1 MNSRRMAIDGGT
13 PAFAA
18 PRLTGAPNT
27 VDRARLYARL
37 DEMFDRHRFTNNGPM
52 VREFETRLEALTG
65 AEHVVT
71 VANGT
76 LALLVASVGLG
87 VRGTVMVPSWTFAG
101 TVQPLLWAGLEP
113 VFVDVDPLTHSI
125 DASVIEEAAADRKID
140 LIVPV
145 HLWGRPCDTEAIDA
159 AAREID
165 CPVLYDAAHAL
176 GATHDG
182 RAVGTFG
189 TAEIFSFHATKWM
202 SSIEGGAIA
211 TGDADLAE
219 LCRRL
224 RNFGFAGEGDI
235 PVNGINAKMSEM
247 HAAVG
252 LCQLERF
259 DTLQAINRERF
270 DIYRACFD
278 GHDHVRLVPV
288 SNGGT
293 APHGYVVVE
302 ISAPTPDPAS
312 ELQRI
317 LEAENVHVR
326 RYFSPGVHHL
336 EAFERFAPS
345 TPLPVTDRLS
355 TCCLAL
361 PTGEAVSPTDVLR
374 IGGLVLEGIER
385 LSPTPDSSRS
395 RNVVPA

>member
-1 MNSRRMAIDGGT
+1 MTCSTAIVSPTTAPWCASSNRGWRRSR
-13 PAFAA
+13 
-18 PRLTGAPNT
+18 
-27 VDRARLYARL
+27 
-37 DEMFDRHRFTNNGPM
+37 
-52 VREFETRLEALTG
+52 G

-76 LALLVASVGLG
+76 LALLVASVGMG
-87 VRGTVMVPSWTFAG
+87 AQGKVVVPSWTFAG

-113 VFVDVDPLTHSI
+113 LFVDVDPMTHSL
-125 DASVIEEAAADRKID
+125 DARSLEIAALNNDIG

-145 HLWGRPCDTEAIDA
+145 HLWGRPCDVERIEA
-159 AAREID
+159 AAHEIGSH
-165 CPVLYDAAHAL
+165 VLYDAAHAL
-176 GATHDG
+176 GATHNG
-182 RAVGTFG
+182 QSVGTFG
-189 TAEIFSFHATKWM
+189 TAEVFSFHATKWLT
-202 SSIEGGAIA
+202 SIEGGAIA
-211 TGDADLAE
+211 TDDGDLAE

-259 DTLQAINRERF
+259 DSLRATNRERF

-278 GHDHVRLVPV
+278 GHDQVRLVPV
-288 SNGGT
+288 SNGGSS
-293 APHGYVVVE
+293 PHGYVAIEVD
-302 ISAPTPDPAS
+302 TPGHDPAL
-312 ELQRI
+312 ELQLT

-326 RYFSPGVHHL
+326 RYFSPGVHRL
-336 EAFERFAPS
+336 KAFERFAPEQG
-345 TPLPVTDRLS
+345 LPVTDRLS
-355 TCCLAL
+355 TCTLAL

-385 LSPTPDSSRS
+385 LARTRSESQPTP
-395 RNVVPA
+395 ALLT